1 MNRQQRRAQQKA
13 NKAKGINNAQA
24 HQYFQQGIQYAQAGN
39 MNGAYLALD
48 KACKEDPKNV
58 DYHAAAGQI
67 SLRLAPQ
74 KDAFLNAF
82 NAFYTAHKLKPRDEA
97 YLINMAA
104 ACKGLR
110 IVGFYEDV
118 KAGIMACLDYK
129 KMSAQSLI
137 APWFDTITCDPVLKI
152 LISPADVKIEELKE
166 IAADPFII
174 KGLWRMMTNAPEM
187 EVWLKTL
194 RRYVLDHA
202 LENHAAD
209 EMTALAAAIGA
220 HCFLNEYVFSQSAD
234 EQNMLKDIEKSLG
247 SGALED
253 KANLVA
259 AYAMYK
265 PLLSLENPDEIE
277 GVYQKGAI
285 AALIKQQISTPK
297 EEQRIKETIPAIGD
311 IENETSK
318 DVRAMYEQNPY
329 PRWDSVASTTKQTR
343 IKDMKYLVAGCG
355 TGLPVAAAAQTFPTT
370 KIMGIDMSLTS
381 MAYAKRKTQSMGL
394 NNTDFRQIDI
404 LNLAQL
410 GEKFD
415 FIECGGVLH
424 HMKDPMAGWAAL
436 KSVLTPGG
444 RMFIALYGKRARK
457 DIFAGQDLVKE
468 MELGSS
474 LEDIR
479 AFREKLFSL
488 PEDHPAKPVLRQLDF
503 YSTSNLRDLCFH
515 IQERSYDIGEIKDA
529 LDELGLV
536 CMGLVPALPGITDLY
551 KRTYPNDPAMK
562 NLDNWQ
568 ELEDKRPDIA
578 IGMYKFFC
586 AVKGEESIN
595 NPVVEELKQINL
607 VSA

>member
-13 NKAKGINNAQA
+13 NKAKGINNPQA
-24 HQYFQQGIQYAQAGN
+24 HQYFQQGAQFAQAGN
-39 MNGAYLALD
+39 MNGAYLSFD
-48 KACKEDPKNV
+48 KARTEDPKNP

-82 NAFYTAHKLKPRDEA
+82 HAFYAAHKLRPREEA
-97 YLINMAA
+97 YMINMAA

-110 IVGFYEDV
+110 LTGFYEDV
-118 KAGIMACLDYK
+118 KAGIMACLNQGRI
-129 KMSAQSLI
+129 SAQSLI
-137 APWFDTITCDPVLKI
+137 GPWFDTITCDPELKI
-152 LISPADVKIEELKE
+152 LINPDDVDVEALKKI
-166 IAADPFII
+166 ASDSFII

-194 RRYVLDHA
+194 RRYVLDYA
-202 LENHAAD
+202 IENEAAD
-209 EMTALAAAIGA
+209 EMTPLIAAIGA
-220 HCFLNEYVFSQSAD
+220 HCFLNEYVFS
-234 EQNMLKDIEKSLG
+234 EKEEEKKAYKTIRAKLDG
-247 SGALED
+247 GLEN

-259 AYAMYK
+259 AYAMYNS
-265 PLLSLENPDEIE
+265 LLTLPQSDEVE
-277 GVYQKGAI
+277 EQYKKGPI
-285 AALIKQQISTPK
+285 SALVKQQISTPK
-297 EEQRIKETIPAIGD
+297 EEQRIKETIPAIGG

-329 PRWDSVASTTKQTR
+329 PRWDSIASTTKPTR
-343 IKDMKYLVAGCG
+343 LKDMKYLVAGCG
-355 TGLPVAAAAQTFPTT
+355 TGLPVAAAAQTFPAT
-370 KIMGIDMSLTS
+370 KITGIDMSLTS
-381 MAYAKRKTQSMGL
+381 MAYAKRKAQSMGL
-394 NNTDFRQIDI
+394 NNVGFKQIDI
-404 LNLAQL
+404 LNLAEL

-424 HMKDPMAGWAAL
+424 HMKDPLAGWAAL
-436 KSVLTPGG
+436 KSVLAPGG

-468 MELGSS
+468 MGLGSS

-479 AFREKLFSL
+479 IFRDKLFSL
-488 PEDHPAKPVLRQLDF
+488 PEDHPAKPVLKQLDF

-515 IQERSYDIGEIKDA
+515 IQERSYDLHEIKEA

-551 KRTYPNDPAMK
+551 KRTYPDDPAMK
-562 NLDNWQ
+562 NLDHWI
-568 ELEDKRPDIA
+568 EFEDKRPDIA

-586 AVKGEESIN
+586 AVKGEEDVH
-595 NPVVEELKQINL
+595 NPSVEELKAINL